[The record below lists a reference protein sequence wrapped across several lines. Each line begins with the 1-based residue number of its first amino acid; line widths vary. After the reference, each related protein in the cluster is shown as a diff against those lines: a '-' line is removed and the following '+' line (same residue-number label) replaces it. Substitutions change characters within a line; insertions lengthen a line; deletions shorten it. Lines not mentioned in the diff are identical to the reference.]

1 MSLYRL
7 LSALLCYPEQDLLDA
22 LTEVEAALAAHP
34 EAEEALQPLISHLA
48 SQDLIALQETYVA
61 TFDRNRA
68 HSLHLFEHVHGESR
82 DRGQAMV
89 DLLETYR
96 QHGFEPMVSELPD
109 HVPLFLEFLGVIDPA
124 VAQDLLDD
132 AIHVLAAIGSRLAR
146 NESPYASVFVVL
158 RGLSQVT
165 PREQT
170 APPVRD
176 MDEAMETF
184 GTGADGVEPLLR
196 PFSGD
201 GAQAVRF
208 YPRAPATR

>member
-7 LSALLCYPEQDLLDA
+7 LSALLCYPEQELLDA
-22 LTEVEAALAAHP
+22 LTEVEGALAAYP
-34 EAEEALQPLISHLA
+34 EAEETLQPLIGHLA
-48 SQDLIALQETYVA
+48 SQDLISLQEAYVA

-96 QHGFEPMVSELPD
+96 QYGFEPVVSELPD
-109 HVPLFLEFLGVIDPA
+109 HVPLFLEFLGVIDAA

-146 NESPYASVFVVL
+146 NESLYASVFVVL
-158 RGLSQVT
+158 RGLSRVT

-184 GTGADGVEPLLR
+184 GAGADGVEPLLR
-196 PFSGD
+196 PFAGD

-208 YPRAPATR
+208 YPRAPVTR